1 MKRRDFLTRIAGG
14 GAWASWKATD
24 GSAPLSAAQ
33 HSRKPAAHSVDKR
46 ARIAISSWS
55 FHNYF
60 KSTREKEFNLP
71 GAMLA
76 LLDFPE
82 MIVDRY
88 KVHNFEF
95 VAPHFASTEATYIRE
110 LKSHLVRTRSRLVNI
125 PVDIEEIDTA
135 GGLSDPDEKV
145 RDRAIE
151 ASKKWIDIAHDLGA
165 GAVRC
170 DPGKMDAA
178 NLTPTVGSYK
188 KLAAYGR
195 SKGVQVIIENHGGVG
210 SEHPDQLVEVF
221 KEVGGTS
228 IGALPD
234 FGNFP
239 DEATRERG
247 LPLLFP
253 YARVVS
259 HAKGLGF
266 DASGNETRYDFPKC
280 ITIAKKAGYKGMYSV
295 EYEGPG
301 NPYDG
306 VQKVVNEL
314 AQYL

>member
-1 MKRRDFLTRIAGG
+1 MNRRDLFTCMAAGV
-14 GAWASWKATD
+14 ASWMAAV
-24 GSAPLSAAQ
+24 GLSPLPAVQ
-33 HSRKPAAHSVDKR
+33 GTRKPAARPVGKG
-46 ARIAISSWS
+46 ARIAVSSWS

-60 KSTREKEFNLP
+60 QSTREREFNLP
-71 GAMLA
+71 GSMLV

-95 VAPHFASTEATYIRE
+95 VAPHFASTEATYLAE
-110 LKSHLVRTRSRLVNI
+110 LKNHLARTHSRLVNI

-151 ASKKWIDIAHDLGA
+151 AAKKWIDIAHTLGA
-165 GAVRC
+165 SAVRC
-170 DPGKMDAA
+170 DPGTMDPTDLSPTAA
-178 NLTPTVGSYK
+178 SYK
-188 KLAAYGR
+188 KLAAYSKSR
-195 SKGVQVIIENHGGVG
+195 SVQVIIENHGGVG
-210 SEHPDQLVEVF
+210 PEYPEQLVRLF
-221 KEVGGTS
+221 QLVGAS
-228 IGALPD
+228 SMGALPD

-247 LPLLFP
+247 LRLLFA
-253 YARVVS
+253 YARVVC
-259 HAKGLGF
+259 HAKGLQF
-266 DASGNETRYDFPKC
+266 NAAGNETQYDFPKC
-280 ITIAKKAGYKGMYSV
+280 IAVAKTAGYKGVYSV

-301 NPYDG
+301 DPYDG

-314 AQYL
+314 ERYL

>member
-1 MKRRDFLTRIAGG
+1 MKRRDFLTRMAAGG
-14 GAWASWKATD
+14 SLASWMATD
-24 GSAPLSAAQ
+24 GFVLLPTTQ
-33 HSRKPAAHSVDKR
+33 RTRQPAVHPVDR
-46 ARIAISSWS
+46 HARMAISSWS

-60 KSTREKEFNLP
+60 QSTREKEFTLP
-71 GAMLA
+71 GPMLA

-88 KVHNFEF
+88 KVHSFEF
-95 VAPHFASTEATYIRE
+95 VAPHFASTDATYLRE

-125 PVDIEEIDTA
+125 PVDIQEIDMG
-135 GGLSDPDEKV
+135 GGLSDADEKV
-145 RDRAIE
+145 RDRAVE

-170 DPGKMDAA
+170 DPGKMDPAH
-178 NLTPTVGSYK
+178 LTPTVASYK
-188 KLAAYGR
+188 KLATYGR
-195 SKGVQVIIENHGGVG
+195 SKGVQVLIENHGGVG
-210 SEHPDQLVEVF
+210 SEHPEELLKLF
-221 KEVGGTS
+221 KNVGGNS

-239 DEATRERG
+239 DETTRERG

-259 HAKGLGF
+259 HAKGLQF
-266 DASGNETRYDFPKC
+266 DASGTETQYNFPKC
-280 ITIAKKAGYKGMYSV
+280 IVIAKQAGYRGVFSV

-301 NPYDG
+301 DPYDG

-314 AQYL
+314 ERYL

>member
-1 MKRRDFLTRIAGG
+1 MKRRDFLTRIA
-14 GAWASWKATD
+14 A
-24 GSAPLSAAQ
+24 GSALASCMAADGYTASQ
-33 HSRKPAAHSVDKR
+33 AAKPTRKPALHSVDKR
-46 ARIAISSWS
+46 ARIAISTWS

-60 KSTREKEFNLP
+60 QSTREKEFNLP
-71 GAMLA
+71 GSMLA

-82 MIVDRY
+82 MMVDRY

-95 VAPHFASTEATYIRE
+95 VAPHFASTETTYLRE

-135 GGLSDPDEKV
+135 GGLSDPDVTV
-145 RDRAIE
+145 RDRALE
-151 ASKKWIDIAHDLGA
+151 ASKKWIDVAHDLGA

-170 DPGKMDAA
+170 DPGKMDPAD
-178 NLTPTVGSYK
+178 LTPTVASYK
-188 KLAAYGR
+188 KLASYGR
-195 SKGVQVIIENHGGVG
+195 SKGVRVIIENHGGVG
-210 SEHPDQLVEVF
+210 SEHPEELVRLF
-221 KEVGGTS
+221 GQVGGDS

-239 DEATRERG
+239 DETTRERG
-247 LPLLFP
+247 LSVLFP
-253 YARVVS
+253 FARVVC

-266 DASGNETRYDFPKC
+266 DASGNETQYDFAKC
-280 ITIAKKAGYKGMYSV
+280 IAITKKAGYKGVYSV

-301 NPYDG
+301 DPYDG

-314 AQYL
+314 DRYL

>member
-1 MKRRDFLTRIAGG
+1 MNRRYFFTRIVAG
-14 GAWASWKATD
+14 AAASWAADSIT
-24 GSAPLSAAQ
+24 PLLAA
-33 HSRKPAAHSVDKR
+33 RRTRRPAAPSVDR
-46 ARIAISSWS
+46 HARIAISSWS

-60 KSTREKEFNLP
+60 QSTREKEFNLP
-71 GAMLA
+71 GSMLA

-82 MIVDRY
+82 MIADRY

-95 VAPHFASTEATYIRE
+95 VAPHLASTEATYLKE
-110 LKSHLVRTRSRLVNI
+110 LKSRLVRTRSRLVNI

-165 GAVRC
+165 VAVRC
-170 DPGKMDAA
+170 DPGKMDPA
-178 NLTPTVGSYK
+178 NLAPTVGSYK
-188 KLAAYGR
+188 KLAAYGK
-195 SKGVQVIIENHGGVG
+195 SKSVQVIIENHGGVG
-210 SEHPDQLVEVF
+210 SEHPEELVKLF
-221 KEVGGTS
+221 KEVGGSS

-239 DEATRERG
+239 DEATREKG
-247 LPLLFP
+247 LLLLFP

-259 HAKGLGF
+259 HAKGLQF
-266 DASGNETRYDFPKC
+266 DASSHESQYDFPKC
-280 ITIAKKAGYKGMYSV
+280 IAIAKKAGYKGVYSV
-295 EYEGPG
+295 EYEGPAD
-301 NPYDG
+301 PYDG

-314 AQYL
+314 EKYL